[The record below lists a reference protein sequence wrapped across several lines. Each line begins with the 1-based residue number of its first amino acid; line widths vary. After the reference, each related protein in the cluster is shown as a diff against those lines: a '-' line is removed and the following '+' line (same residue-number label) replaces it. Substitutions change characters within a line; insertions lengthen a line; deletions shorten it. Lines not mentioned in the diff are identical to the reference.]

1 VLLLGEPFMIAT
13 TTETFW
19 KDLHSLLQRFI
30 RSRVRDENLVDD
42 LIQETFLRIHK
53 NLASLKDPKKL
64 SHWALTIARRSI
76 ADAFRARKHEGLKE
90 EPISQ
95 IREQAVDQELFDC
108 VTKSL
113 LASLPEKY
121 RVAIQRV
128 ELDGLSQKAL
138 ADELGLSVSAAKSRV
153 QRGRALIK
161 KTLLKSCELEF
172 DSRGSVIDYY
182 CEPDKCALLCNPES

>member
-1 VLLLGEPFMIAT
+1 MIASK
-13 TTETFW
+13 TETFW

-53 NLASLKDPKKL
+53 NLNSLKDPRKL
-64 SHWALTIARRSI
+64 SNWALTIARRSI
-76 ADAFRARKHEGLKE
+76 ADAFRSRKHELLDE
-90 EPISQ
+90 EPVSP
-95 IREQAVDQELFDC
+95 IRERAVDQELVDC
-108 VTKSL
+108 VTNSL

-128 ELDGLSQKAL
+128 ELDGLSQKEFAE
-138 ADELGLSVSAAKSRV
+138 ELRLSISAAKSRV

-161 KTLLKSCELEF
+161 NTLLKSCELEF
-172 DSRGSVIDYY
+172 DSRGGLIDYY
-182 CEPDKCALLCNPES
+182 CEPDKCSLLCNPDTQ